1 MGENVGGK
9 VGRADGICVVGL
21 DEGMAVDGA
30 VVDGTV
36 VDGAVVDGFT
46 VVGLNEG
53 TAVDGFDVVGLNEG
67 TAVDGF
73 NVVGSDEDGAT
84 DGVVDWIKVTS
95 LIKNNKNKIKFIK
108 YVVIITML
116 SID

>member
-21 DEGMAVDGA
+21 DEGTAVDGA

-46 VVGLNEG
+46 
-53 TAVDGFDVVGLNEG
+53 VVGLNEG